1 MNLKILAFALNTHGI
16 RSRANGNGTIE
27 INGHEFT
34 IVSGERSYLAR
45 GETLSMRFR
54 SVSEFIFTLRNDRM
68 LFVRDPRQVAQT
80 YTELLTLNNN

>member
-1 MNLKILAFALNTHGI
+1 MNLKILAFALNTHNI
-16 RSRANGNGTIE
+16 RAKAQNGVIE

-34 IVSGERSYLAR
+34 IISGERSYLAR
-45 GETLSMRFR
+45 SETLCMRFKTVR
-54 SVSEFIFTLRNDRM
+54 EFISTLRNDRM